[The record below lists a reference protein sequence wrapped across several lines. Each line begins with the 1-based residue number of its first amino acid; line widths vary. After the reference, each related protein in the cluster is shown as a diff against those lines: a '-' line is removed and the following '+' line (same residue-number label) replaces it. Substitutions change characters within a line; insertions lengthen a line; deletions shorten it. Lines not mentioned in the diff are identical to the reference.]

1 MNSLRLLPIVIMVCL
16 FSRIYSQE
24 TIGTFQQLEK
34 NISELTSLMKD
45 KKSLSN
51 EINILDNEIALL
63 KSSKKLNWF
72 DNRKL
77 AKLTAKKDLENDKI
91 LELYNSIIRMKNEC
105 YQTYKIYF
113 PRLKQDINDNFEQ
126 LEKEFDSTERNQIL
140 NKIIE
145 QKRRRD
151 FIVSTQKYYI
161 QIDNETDIIQQD
173 ITDIRNNLDEKFIDE
188 MKNIIKDKIYQF
200 DLIINAAKKEK
211 QLKKKLED
219 FNLEISS
226 ISEPESYQNE
236 KSTNESGSYSLAAEK
251 DYNFDNYTENVA
263 RSSNIMNKEIDFIH
277 YEDNYLF
284 LFDKKS
290 IDSIDS
296 YVSHIDSI
304 KNYYKKMLENL
315 EQKK

>member
-1 MNSLRLLPIVIMVCL
+1 MNSLKLLPIIIMVCL

-34 NISELTSLMKD
+34 NVSELTSLMKD

-290 IDSIDS
+290 IDSIDN

>member
-236 KSTNESGSYSLAAEK
+236 KSTNESGSYSLADEK

-263 RSSNIMNKEIDFIH
+263 RSSDQMNKEIDFIH

-290 IDSIDS
+290 IDSIDN
-296 YVSHIDSI
+296 YVSHIDSL

-315 EQKK
+315 E